1 MIGNMATSIVISA
14 VNNTQAGIASARQS
28 ISQLSDSIGGLP
40 GLAAFG
46 TAAAAGLAV
55 LVTSAVDAQDA
66 LNDLS
71 KSTNLSVELLS
82 GLGFAATTSGSDL
95 DSLAKSIN
103 RLQVNIGNAPE
114 KYRALGI
121 TATDGYEAFKQLADM
136 FVAIEEPELRA
147 AVAAEA
153 LGKSWAGAAPALSA
167 GSAGIQEM
175 VDKGTLL
182 SGVTTDSA
190 EAAAELNG
198 KLDELKAATAGVGVQ
213 LANAVVPILTEVAS
227 SLSGATD
234 NTKQADKSFSAL
246 TETLRALVVFG
257 GNVAFVFR
265 GIGTEI
271 GGMAAQAA
279 AFAGG
284 RFSAA
289 EGIHEEMVSDAI
301 KRRQEFDAWEKRM
314 LTAGQTFSDY
324 SNEGRGRGI
333 AAAKPKPPSAS
344 AIQGF
349 INPSS
354 KKGGGKGGGKAAKA
368 AKAEGSVNDY
378 DTILTERI
386 ARAIEQT
393 DVIKA
398 AELAATLEKLETLA
412 AAGLDP
418 ALVKAVRDD
427 LTGATKAAADEMKRL
442 NDLLA
447 ATPTEQLEKTR
458 DDMVFLTKALEE
470 GKIKEEQYLEAV
482 IERLTLQDE
491 KIKKTMDDM
500 DQFAIQAAK
509 NIQDAFAEFLFDPF
523 ADGTKGMLESF
534 GIAIRKMIAN
544 AVAADLGKR
553 LFGDQSKSEGIGGW
567 AGKILGLLK
576 GTSSVDVSVPLAGS
590 LGAAG
595 GLPLPSFAVGTDYV
609 PRDMVAQI
617 HRGERI
623 VPAAQNV
630 GGASGGHTV
639 IVNQYLSGGAG
650 AADVRR
656 SGGEL
661 GRSVLTAIS
670 GAGRFR

>member
-289 EGIHEEMVSDAI
+289 EGIHEAMVSDAI

-368 AKAEGSVNDY
+368 AKAEGTVNDY

-418 ALVKAVRDD
+418 VLVKAVRDD

-447 ATPTEQLEKTR
+447 ATPTEQLEKIR

-609 PRDMVAQI
+609 PRDMIAQI

-630 GGASGGHTV
+630 GGATGGHTV

-661 GRSVLTAIS
+661 GRGVLTAIS